1 MTDFTASKFMGVVSL
16 AGPTWDEEFP
26 VDLLAGR
33 IAFYEGMVS
42 RYSKKTSAYEK
53 IVSALKSVS

>member
-1 MTDFTASKFMGVVSL
+1 MGVVSL